1 MLVVG
6 TYCNAQTG
14 PLVVDSDYLN
24 CLTFQLVLR
33 LLRRKT
39 VVANRGNTFAQ

>member
-6 TYCNAQTG
+6 IYRNAQTG
-14 PLVVDSDYLN
+14 PLVVDSDCLN

-33 LLRRKT
+33 LLRRET
-39 VVANRGNTFAQ
+39 VVANRGNAFAQ